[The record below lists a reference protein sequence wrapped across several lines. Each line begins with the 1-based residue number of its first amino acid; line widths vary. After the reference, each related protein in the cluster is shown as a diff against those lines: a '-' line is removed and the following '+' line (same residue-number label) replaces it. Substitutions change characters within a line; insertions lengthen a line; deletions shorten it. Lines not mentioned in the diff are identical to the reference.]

1 MKTIAAVST
10 PPAAGGI
17 AMIRISGD
25 EAIDIAARVFHPYHD
40 TKITEMRG
48 YTCVYGEVRQ
58 GDERLDDG
66 ILTVYRAPHSYT
78 GEDVVEITCHGGIYL
93 TKRVLRLLFEQGASP
108 AEAGE
113 FTRRAFMN
121 GKLSLTQAESVMDI
135 ISADG
140 AAALRQANL
149 AREGIL
155 GKQML
160 EVSAGLIELLS
171 AMTYWMDDAEEFP
184 PELEPE
190 RVRKV
195 IRGMHEKLSG
205 LIENY
210 ENGRVLREGIRTVLL
225 GLPNAGKSSVMNW
238 LCGTDRSIVTEIAGT
253 TRDIITEQVRVGD
266 YTLLLSDT
274 AGIRE
279 TENPIEAI
287 GIEQVYRALNS
298 ADLIL
303 YVVDAQFGLTE
314 GDLTILEKCSSTKR
328 LILWNKT
335 DTSESDPPQLDI
347 PVLKCA
353 AIHESGHEKLENALK
368 ELFGNLS
375 PSTPVLLNERQRQ
388 LAIDADMYISNTLKD
403 LDSGAE
409 LDMIAVQLEFA
420 VQKLREIEGGD
431 VSEDVING
439 VFSRFCVGK

>member
-25 EAIDIAARVFHPYHD
+25 DAIAVAARVFHPYHD

-58 GDERLDDG
+58 NGERLDDG

-93 TKRVLRLLFEQGASP
+93 TKRVLRLLYEQGASP

-113 FTRRAFMN
+113 FTRRAFLN
-121 GKLSLTQAESVMDI
+121 GKLSLTQAESVMEI
-135 ISADG
+135 IAADG

-155 GKQML
+155 GKQMR
-160 EVSAGLIELLS
+160 EISDGLIELLS

-190 RVRKV
+190 RVRGR
-195 IRGMHEKLSG
+195 IRGMHDRLRG

-210 ENGRVLREGIRTVLL
+210 ENGRILREGIRTVLL

-253 TRDIITEQVRVGD
+253 TRDIVSEQVRIGD

-287 GIEQVYRALNS
+287 GIEQVYKALQS

-303 YVVDAQFGLTE
+303 YVVDAQFGITE
-314 GDLTILEKCSSTKR
+314 DDLTILKKCEGTRR

-335 DTSESDPPQLDI
+335 DAADSEPPQLDL
-347 PVLKCA
+347 PVVMCA
-353 AIHESGHEKLENALK
+353 AIYERSHEKLESALK
-368 ELFGNLS
+368 EIFGNLN

-388 LAIDADMYISNTLKD
+388 LAIDADAYISTALND
-403 LDSGAE
+403 LDTGAE
-409 LDMIAVQLEFA
+409 LDMVAVQLEFA

-431 VSEDVING
+431 VTEDVING